1 MTKKML
7 AWLLAAMMVL
17 SLAACAAKETPDAED
32 TKEDT
37 STVQETPNTTEDQPE
52 VTEPSDE
59 ETDKTDTEAE
69 KPDTEPDEAD
79 PEDTTTED
87 SKPETSEPEDTQPED
102 TTTTTEEPSDD
113 ELMVDPP
120 AENKVDLAAVRTA
133 IVDQLGLTDPL
144 NLDTDAL
151 NNLYGIDPSLVAQSA
166 SFTVAAGTFPDE
178 VVMVE
183 AVSDEAVA
191 SIQEKLQSRL
201 DQVLVQSQSY
211 DAENYKAAQS
221 CQVRVNGRF
230 VSLILSPKQ
239 ADIAAIYASYVG

>member
-1 MTKKML
+1 MTKKIL
-7 AWLLAAMMVL
+7 AWLLAAMMLL

-32 TKEDT
+32 TQEE
-37 STVQETPNTTEDQPE
+37 SSAVQETPDTTEDQPE
-52 VTEPSDE
+52 VTKPSDE

-178 VVMVE
+178 VIMVE

-191 SIQEKLQSRL
+191 TIQEKLQSRL

>member
-1 MTKKML
+1 MTKKIL
-7 AWLLAAMMVL
+7 AWLLAAMMLL

-32 TKEDT
+32 TKEE
-37 STVQETPNTTEDQPE
+37 SSAVQETPDTTEDQPE
-52 VTEPSDE
+52 VTKPSDE

-191 SIQEKLQSRL
+191 TIQEKLQSRL
-201 DQVLVQSQSY
+201 DEVLVQSQSY

>member
-1 MTKKML
+1 MTKKIL
-7 AWLLAAMMVL
+7 AWLLAAMMLL

-32 TKEDT
+32 TKEE
-37 STVQETPNTTEDQPE
+37 SSAVQETPDTTEDQPE
-52 VTEPSDE
+52 VTKPSDE

-178 VVMVE
+178 VIMVE

-201 DQVLVQSQSY
+201 DEVLVQSQSY

>member
-1 MTKKML
+1 MTKKIL
-7 AWLLAAMMVL
+7 AWLLAAMMLL

-32 TKEDT
+32 TKEE
-37 STVQETPNTTEDQPE
+37 SSAVQETPDTTEDQPE
-52 VTEPSDE
+52 VTKPSDK

-87 SKPETSEPEDTQPED
+87 SKPETSGPEDTQPED

-178 VVMVE
+178 VIMVE

-201 DQVLVQSQSY
+201 DEVLVQSQNY

>member
-1 MTKKML
+1 MTKKIL
-7 AWLLAAMMVL
+7 AWLLAAMMLL

-32 TKEDT
+32 TKEE
-37 STVQETPNTTEDQPE
+37 SSAVQETPDTTEDQPE
-52 VTEPSDE
+52 VTKPSDE

-102 TTTTTEEPSDD
+102 TTTTTEEPSDG
-113 ELMVDPP
+113 EIMVDPP

-133 IVDQLGLTDPL
+133 IVDQLGLSDPL

-151 NNLYGIDPSLVAQSA
+151 NNLYGIDPSLVAQSG

-191 SIQEKLQSRL
+191 TIQEKLQSRL

>member
-1 MTKKML
+1 MTKKIL
-7 AWLLAAMMVL
+7 AWLLAAMMLL

-32 TKEDT
+32 TKEE
-37 STVQETPNTTEDQPE
+37 SSAVQETPNTTEDQPE

-69 KPDTEPDEAD
+69 KPDAEPDEAD

-178 VVMVE
+178 VIMVE

-191 SIQEKLQSRL
+191 TIQEKLQSRL
-201 DQVLVQSQSY
+201 DEVLVQSQSY

>member
-1 MTKKML
+1 MTKKIL
-7 AWLLAAMMVL
+7 AWLLAAMMLL

-32 TKEDT
+32 TKEE
-37 STVQETPNTTEDQPE
+37 SSAVQETPDTTEDQPE
-52 VTEPSDE
+52 VTKPSDE

-178 VVMVE
+178 VIMVE

>member
-1 MTKKML
+1 MTKKIL

-32 TKEDT
+32 TKEE
-37 STVQETPNTTEDQPE
+37 SSAVQETPDTTEDQPE
-52 VTEPSDE
+52 VTKPSDE

-151 NNLYGIDPSLVAQSA
+151 NNLYGIDPSLIAQSA

>member
-1 MTKKML
+1 MTKKIL
-7 AWLLAAMMVL
+7 AWLLAAMMLL

-32 TKEDT
+32 TKEE
-37 STVQETPNTTEDQPE
+37 SSAVQETPDTTEDQPE
-52 VTEPSDE
+52 VTKPSDE

-151 NNLYGIDPSLVAQSA
+151 NNLYGIDPSLIAQSA

>member
-1 MTKKML
+1 MTKKIL
-7 AWLLAAMMVL
+7 AWRRAAMMLL
-17 SLAACAAKETPDAED
+17 SRAAWAAKETPDAED
-32 TKEDT
+32 TMEE
-37 STVQETPNTTEDQPE
+37 SSAGQETPDTTEDQPE
-52 VTEPSDE
+52 VTKPSDE

-87 SKPETSEPEDTQPED
+87 SNPATSEPADTQPEH

-120 AENKVDLAAVRTA
+120 AENQVDLAAVRTA
-133 IVDQLGLTDPL
+133 IVDQRGLGDPL
-144 NLDTDAL
+144 NLDADAL
-151 NNLYGIDPSLVAQSA
+151 NNLYGIDPSLIAQSA

-191 SIQEKLQSRL
+191 TIQEKLQSRL

>member
-1 MTKKML
+1 MTKKIL

-32 TKEDT
+32 TKEE
-37 STVQETPNTTEDQPE
+37 SSAVQETPDPTEDQPE
-52 VTEPSDE
+52 VTKPSDE

-102 TTTTTEEPSDD
+102 PTTTTEEPSDG

-133 IVDQLGLTDPL
+133 IVDQLGLSDPL

-191 SIQEKLQSRL
+191 TIQEKLQSRL

>member
-1 MTKKML
+1 MTKKIL
-7 AWLLAAMMVL
+7 AWLLAAMMLL

-32 TKEDT
+32 TKEE
-37 STVQETPNTTEDQPE
+37 SSAVQETPDTTEDQPE
-52 VTEPSDE
+52 VTKPSDE

-120 AENKVDLAAVRTA
+120 AENQVDLAAVRTA

-151 NNLYGIDPSLVAQSA
+151 NNLYGIDPSLIAQSA

-191 SIQEKLQSRL
+191 TIQEKLQSRL

>member
-1 MTKKML
+1 MTKKIL
-7 AWLLAAMMVL
+7 AWLLAAMMLL
-17 SLAACAAKETPDAED
+17 SLAACAAEETPDAED
-32 TKEDT
+32 TKEE
-37 STVQETPNTTEDQPE
+37 SSAVQETPDTTEDQPE
-52 VTEPSDE
+52 VTKPSDE

-133 IVDQLGLTDPL
+133 IVDQLGLVDPL

-151 NNLYGIDPSLVAQSA
+151 NNLYGIDPSLIAQSA

-191 SIQEKLQSRL
+191 TIQEKLQSRL
-201 DQVLVQSQSY
+201 DEVLVQSQNY

>member
-1 MTKKML
+1 MTKKIL
-7 AWLLAAMMVL
+7 AWLLAAMMLL

-32 TKEDT
+32 TKEE
-37 STVQETPNTTEDQPE
+37 SSAVQETPDTTEDQPE
-52 VTEPSDE
+52 VTKPSDE

-151 NNLYGIDPSLVAQSA
+151 NNLYGIDPSLIAQSA

-178 VVMVE
+178 VIMVE

-191 SIQEKLQSRL
+191 TIQEKLQSRL
-201 DQVLVQSQSY
+201 DEVLVQSQSY

>member
-1 MTKKML
+1 MMKKIL

-32 TKEDT
+32 TKEE
-37 STVQETPNTTEDQPE
+37 SSAVQETPDTTEDQPE
-52 VTEPSDE
+52 VTKPSDE

-191 SIQEKLQSRL
+191 TIQEKLQSRL
-201 DQVLVQSQSY
+201 DEVLVQSQSY

>member
-1 MTKKML
+1 MTKKIL
-7 AWLLAAMMVL
+7 AWILAAMMVL

-32 TKEDT
+32 TKEE
-37 STVQETPNTTEDQPE
+37 SSAVQETPDTTEDQPE
-52 VTEPSDE
+52 VTKPSDE
-59 ETDKTDTEAE
+59 ETD

-79 PEDTTTED
+79 PEHTTTED

-133 IVDQLGLTDPL
+133 IVDQLGLVDPL

-178 VVMVE
+178 VIMVE

-201 DQVLVQSQSY
+201 DEVLVQSQNY

>member
-1 MTKKML
+1 MTKKIL

-32 TKEDT
+32 TKEES
-37 STVQETPNTTEDQPE
+37 STVQETPDTTEDQPE
-52 VTEPSDE
+52 VTKPSDE

-191 SIQEKLQSRL
+191 TIQEKLQSCL

>member
-1 MTKKML
+1 MTKKIL

-32 TKEDT
+32 TKEE
-37 STVQETPNTTEDQPE
+37 SSAVQETPDTTEDQPE
-52 VTEPSDE
+52 VTEPVADE
-59 ETDKTDTEAE
+59 GDTADKEDE
-69 KPDTEPDEAD
+69 KPEVTEPTDPA
-79 PEDTTTED
+79 PEDTT
-87 SKPETSEPEDTQPED
+87 PEDTQTED
-102 TTTTTEEPSDD
+102 TTTPTTEEPSDD

-178 VVMVE
+178 VIMVE

>member
-1 MTKKML
+1 MTKRLL

-32 TKEDT
+32 TKEE
-37 STVQETPNTTEDQPE
+37 SSAVQETPDTTEDQPE
-52 VTEPSDE
+52 VTKPSDE

>member
-1 MTKKML
+1 MTKKIL
-7 AWLLAAMMVL
+7 AWLLAAMMLL

-32 TKEDT
+32 TKEE
-37 STVQETPNTTEDQPE
+37 SSAVQETPDTTEDQPE
-52 VTEPSDE
+52 VTKPSDE

-102 TTTTTEEPSDD
+102 TTTTTEEPSDG
-113 ELMVDPP
+113 EIMVDPP

-133 IVDQLGLTDPL
+133 IVDQLGLSDPL

-178 VVMVE
+178 VIMVE

-191 SIQEKLQSRL
+191 TIQEKLQSRL

>member
-1 MTKKML
+1 MTKKIL

-32 TKEDT
+32 TKEE
-37 STVQETPNTTEDQPE
+37 SSAVQETPDTTEDQPE
-52 VTEPSDE
+52 VTKPSDE

-191 SIQEKLQSRL
+191 TIQEKLQSRL

>member
-1 MTKKML
+1 MTKKIL

-32 TKEDT
+32 TKEES
-37 STVQETPNTTEDQPE
+37 STVQETPDTTEDQPE
-52 VTEPSDE
+52 VTKPSDE

-191 SIQEKLQSRL
+191 TIQEKLQSRL

>member
-1 MTKKML
+1 MTKKIL
-7 AWLLAAMMVL
+7 AWLLAAMMLL

-32 TKEDT
+32 TKEE
-37 STVQETPNTTEDQPE
+37 SSAVQETPDTTEDQPE
-52 VTEPSDE
+52 VTKPSDE

-178 VVMVE
+178 VIMVE

-191 SIQEKLQSRL
+191 TIQEKLQSRL

>member
-37 STVQETPNTTEDQPE
+37 STVQETPDTTEDQPE
-52 VTEPSDE
+52 VTKPSNE

-133 IVDQLGLTDPL
+133 IVDQLGLVDPL
-144 NLDTDAL
+144 LLCIVRFEDWSIKTSRHRTDA
-151 NNLYGIDPSLVAQSA
+151 DV
-166 SFTVAAGTFPDE
+166 
-178 VVMVE
+178 
-183 AVSDEAVA
+183 
-191 SIQEKLQSRL
+191 
-201 DQVLVQSQSY
+201 
-211 DAENYKAAQS
+211 
-221 CQVRVNGRF
+221 C
-230 VSLILSPKQ
+230 
-239 ADIAAIYASYVG
+239 